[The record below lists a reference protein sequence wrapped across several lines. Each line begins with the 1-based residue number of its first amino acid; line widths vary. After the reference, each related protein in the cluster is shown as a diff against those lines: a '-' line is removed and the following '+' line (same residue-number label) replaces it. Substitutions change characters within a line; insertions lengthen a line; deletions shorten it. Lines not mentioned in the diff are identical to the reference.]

1 MQEAATNME
10 HQIHDRLEK
19 IESSIEQ
26 IRVSLLGNEFNKTG
40 LVHTIQ
46 EHHQRLTALEKQ
58 LERGKWLIIGLSA
71 GSGIGIYELL
81 KKVLS

>member
-1 MQEAATNME
+1 MQSAATTME
-10 HQIHDRLEK
+10 TLDNRLEK
-19 IESSIEQ
+19 IEKSIED
-26 IRVSLLGNEFNKTG
+26 IRVSLLGNDFNKTG
-40 LVHTIQ
+40 LIHTIQ